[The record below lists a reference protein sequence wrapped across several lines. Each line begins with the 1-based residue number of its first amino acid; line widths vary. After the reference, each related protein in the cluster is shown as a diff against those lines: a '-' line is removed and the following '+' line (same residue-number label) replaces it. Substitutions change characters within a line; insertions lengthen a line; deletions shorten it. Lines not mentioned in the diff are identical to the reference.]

1 VNDMIR
7 VRVPATSANMG
18 PGFDA
23 IGVAL
28 NLYNEY
34 AFEEIENGLEF
45 FGIEKEFCNEDNI
58 IYKAMIECFKKRNYK
73 IKGLR
78 ISILEN
84 EIPISRGLGSSS
96 SCIVGGIIGAN
107 EIMGQ
112 KLSTEELLELA
123 VSMEGHPDNVVPAL
137 LGGIVVAIVIKGKVI
152 YDKVKAKDDLNF
164 IPIIPDF
171 KLSTEKARKVLPNK
185 ISFEDG
191 VYNVGRAALM
201 LTALNNGSYNLL
213 KFACDDRFHEIY
225 RGNLIKGFDIIKK
238 ESYNNGA
245 LASFLSGAGPTIMTI
260 INRKNSF
267 SNKMREVLDREGV
280 NYSILTLS
288 IDNEG
293 AVVIEGGNK

>member
-1 VNDMIR
+1 MIR

-23 IGVAL
+23 MGVAL

-45 FGIEKEFCNEDNI
+45 FGIEEEFCNEENV

-78 ISILEN
+78 ISILKN

-96 SCIVGGIIGAN
+96 SCIIGGIIGAN

-112 KLSTEELLELA
+112 KLSKEELLELA
-123 VSMEGHPDNVVPAL
+123 VSIEGHPDNVAPAL
-137 LGGIVVAIVIKGKVI
+137 LGGIVVAIGAKGKVI
-152 YDKVKAKDDLNF
+152 YDKVRVKDDLEF

-171 KLSTEKARKVLPNK
+171 KLSTEKARSVLPSK
-185 ISFEDG
+185 ICFKDG
-191 VYNVGRAALM
+191 VYNVGRVALM
-201 LTALNNGSYNLL
+201 VTALNNGNYNLL
-213 KFACDDRFHEIY
+213 KFACDDRLHEIY

-260 INRKNSF
+260 INKKNSF
-267 SNKMREVLDREGV
+267 SNKMRDILNREGL
-280 NYSILTLS
+280 NYSILTLY
-288 IDNEG
+288 IDNKG

>member
-1 VNDMIR
+1 MIR

-23 IGVAL
+23 MGVAL

-34 AFEEIENGLEF
+34 AFEEIESGLEF
-45 FGIEKEFCNEDNI
+45 FGIEEEFCNEENV

-78 ISILEN
+78 ISILKN

-112 KLSTEELLELA
+112 KLSKEELLELA
-123 VSMEGHPDNVVPAL
+123 VSIEGHPDNVAPAL
-137 LGGIVVAIVIKGKVI
+137 LGGIIVAIGAKGKVI
-152 YDKVKAKDDLNF
+152 YDKVIVKDDLEF

-171 KLSTEKARKVLPNK
+171 KLSTEKARAVLPSK
-185 ISFEDG
+185 ICFKDG
-191 VYNVGRAALM
+191 VYNVGRVALM
-201 LTALNNGSYNLL
+201 VTALNNGNYSLL
-213 KFACDDRFHEIY
+213 KFACDDRLHEIY

-260 INRKNSF
+260 INKKNSF
-267 SNKMREVLDREGV
+267 SNKMREMLNREGL
-280 NYSILTLS
+280 NYSILTLY
-288 IDNEG
+288 IDNKG

>member
-1 VNDMIR
+1 MIR

-23 IGVAL
+23 MGVAL

-45 FGIEKEFCNEDNI
+45 FGIEEEFCNKENV
-58 IYKAMIECFKKRNYK
+58 IYKSMIESFKKGNYK

-78 ISILEN
+78 ISILKN

-96 SCIVGGIIGAN
+96 SCIIGGIIGAN

-112 KLSTEELLELA
+112 KLSKEELLELA
-123 VSMEGHPDNVVPAL
+123 VSIEGHPDNVAPAL
-137 LGGIVVAIVIKGKVI
+137 LGGIVIAIGAKGKII
-152 YDKVKAKDDLNF
+152 YDKVRVKDDLEF
-164 IPIIPDF
+164 VPIIPDF
-171 KLSTEKARKVLPNK
+171 KLSTEKARAVLPSK
-185 ISFEDG
+185 IYLKDG
-191 VYNVGRAALM
+191 VYNVGRVALM
-201 LTALNNGSYNLL
+201 VTALNNGNYNLL

-260 INRKNSF
+260 INKKNSF
-267 SNKMREVLDREGV
+267 SNKMREVLNREGL
-280 NYSILTLS
+280 NYSILNLS
-288 IDNEG
+288 IDNKG

>member
-1 VNDMIR
+1 MDWN
-7 VRVPATSANMG
+7 
-18 PGFDA
+18 
-23 IGVAL
+23 
-28 NLYNEY
+28 
-34 AFEEIENGLEF
+34 F
-45 FGIEKEFCNEDNI
+45 FGIEEEFCNEENI

-78 ISILEN
+78 ISILKN

-112 KLSTEELLELA
+112 KLSKEELLELA

-137 LGGIVVAIVIKGKVI
+137 LGGIVIAIVIKGKVI
-152 YDKVKAKDDLNF
+152 YDKVKVKDDLDF

-171 KLSTEKARKVLPNK
+171 KLSTEKARAVLPNK

-191 VYNVGRAALM
+191 VYNVGRVALM
-201 LTALNNGSYNLL
+201 VTALNNGNYDLL

-280 NYSILTLS
+280 NYSILNLS

>member
-1 VNDMIR
+1 MIR

-23 IGVAL
+23 MGVAL

-45 FGIEKEFCNEDNI
+45 FGIEEEFCNEENV

-73 IKGLR
+73 VRGLK
-78 ISILEN
+78 ISILKN

-107 EIMGQ
+107 ELMGQ
-112 KLSTEELLELA
+112 KLSKEELLELA
-123 VSMEGHPDNVVPAL
+123 VSIEGHPDNVAPAL
-137 LGGIVVAIVIKGKVI
+137 LGGIVVAIRVEGKVI
-152 YDKVKAKDDLNF
+152 YDKVRVKDDLEF

-171 KLSTEKARKVLPNK
+171 KLSTEKARVVLPSK
-185 ISFEDG
+185 ISLKDG
-191 VYNVGRAALM
+191 VYNVGRVALM
-201 LTALNNGSYNLL
+201 VTAFNNGNYNLL

-260 INRKNSF
+260 INKKNSF
-267 SNKMREVLDREGV
+267 SNKMREVLNREGL
-280 NYSILTLS
+280 NYSILTLH
-288 IDNEG
+288 IDNKG

>member
-1 VNDMIR
+1 MIR

-201 LTALNNGSYNLL
+201 VTALNNGSYNLL

>member
-1 VNDMIR
+1 MIR

-78 ISILEN
+78 ISILKN

-152 YDKVKAKDDLNF
+152 YDKVKAKNDLNF

-201 LTALNNGSYNLL
+201 VTALNNGSYNLL

>member
-1 VNDMIR
+1 MIR

-78 ISILEN
+78 ISILKN

-137 LGGIVVAIVIKGKVI
+137 LGGIIVAIVIKGKVI

-171 KLSTEKARKVLPNK
+171 ELSTEKARKVLPNK

-201 LTALNNGSYNLL
+201 VTALNNGSYNLL

>member
-1 VNDMIR
+1 MIR

-23 IGVAL
+23 MGVAL

-45 FGIEKEFCNEDNI
+45 FGIEEEFCNKENV
-58 IYKAMIECFKKRNYK
+58 IYKAMIECFKKGNYT

-78 ISILEN
+78 ISILKN

-96 SCIVGGIIGAN
+96 SCIIGGIIGAN

-112 KLSTEELLELA
+112 KLSKEELLELA
-123 VSMEGHPDNVVPAL
+123 VSIEGHPDNVVPAL
-137 LGGIVVAIVIKGKVI
+137 LGGIVIAIGAKGKII
-152 YDKVKAKDDLNF
+152 YDKVRVKDDLEF
-164 IPIIPDF
+164 VPIIPDF
-171 KLSTEKARKVLPNK
+171 KLSTEKARAVLPSK
-185 ISFEDG
+185 IYLKDG
-191 VYNVGRAALM
+191 VYNVGRVALM
-201 LTALNNGSYNLL
+201 VTALNNGNYNLL

-260 INRKNSF
+260 INKKNSF
-267 SNKMREVLDREGV
+267 SNKMREVLNREGL
-280 NYSILTLS
+280 NYSILNLS
-288 IDNEG
+288 IDNKG

>member
-1 VNDMIR
+1 MIR

-78 ISILEN
+78 ISILKN

-201 LTALNNGSYNLL
+201 VTALNNGSYNLL

>member
-1 VNDMIR
+1 MIR

-78 ISILEN
+78 ISILKN

-171 KLSTEKARKVLPNK
+171 KLATEKARKVLPNK

-201 LTALNNGSYNLL
+201 VTALNNGSYNLL

>member
-1 VNDMIR
+1 MIR

-45 FGIEKEFCNEDNI
+45 FGIEEEFCNEENI

-78 ISILEN
+78 ISILKN

-112 KLSTEELLELA
+112 KLSTEELLDIA

-152 YDKVKAKDDLNF
+152 YDKVKVKDDLNF

-171 KLSTEKARKVLPNK
+171 KLSTEKARAVLPNK

-191 VYNVGRAALM
+191 VYNVGRASLM
-201 LTALNNGSYNLL
+201 VTALNNGNYNLL

-267 SNKMREVLDREGV
+267 SNKMREVLNREGV

>member
-1 VNDMIR
+1 MIR

-78 ISILEN
+78 ISILKN

-137 LGGIVVAIVIKGKVI
+137 LGGIIVAIVIKGKVI

-201 LTALNNGSYNLL
+201 VTALNNGSYNLL